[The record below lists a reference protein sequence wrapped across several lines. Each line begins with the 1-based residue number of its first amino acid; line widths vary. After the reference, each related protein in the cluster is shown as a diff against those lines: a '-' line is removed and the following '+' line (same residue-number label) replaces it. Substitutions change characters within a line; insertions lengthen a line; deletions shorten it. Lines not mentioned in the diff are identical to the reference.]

1 MKSTKFFAIA
11 LMSITLIGL
20 ELVWTRIFSGEFFY
34 TFAFLIL
41 SLAILGLGLGALAL
55 HLFPRLDSQKSLGIV
70 LSLSG
75 LMALISPPAVLHLG
89 LQFSSLMS
97 SWVMVGKFILTIVL
111 LSASFFFGGIG
122 LAILFKNNYEEMPKL
137 YMADLLGAGLGG
149 AIAIILM
156 NSFGTPTTVFVM
168 AAPILL
174 AALMVSPG
182 WLKAFPA
189 VFAAL
194 LIGLN
199 FNPAELL
206 TVDRE
211 ERAPVIYTHW
221 DAMSK
226 IKIYEFSDNYRG
238 INIDNAAN
246 SPVERF
252 DGSWDRPDSM
262 RLEFAIDVSYL
273 INRSDSCTFVSL
285 GAGGGQDVLQAL
297 QAGATEIHAV
307 EVNKHINQL
316 MTEGDLA
323 EFSGNIY
330 NDPRVKVVTEDGR
343 AYVRRFENKF
353 DIIYSLSSNSF
364 AALASGA
371 FALAEN
377 YLFTTEAFEDYWRSL
392 TDHGFLMMEHQF
404 YIPRLV
410 TEARDAL
417 QNLGVHNPDQHI
429 AVYNLPKMRR
439 KFILLSKQPLNDELR
454 SNAFGIT
461 DPAAPNH
468 HPLIYPAPDSLQD
481 NLINLIMTKGWEV
494 AADSAA
500 IDLSPATDNRPFTA
514 QLGLWKNFHWDKLD
528 KILPYEFFGFPL
540 SKLIIIIILFVV
552 VFFIIPLNLLPY
564 LFGGDQLRAVPWLY
578 FFTIGMAFMMV
589 EVILMQ
595 KYALLIGPSVY
606 SVATILLTLLISS
619 GIGSRFA
626 DRVDTRIA
634 FLGIIGWLLLDIFVF
649 RQLIYPLGEFTLGWR
664 IISSIALVAP
674 LGFFMGMPFTKGTL
688 KVGKLI
694 DWGFAVNGAASVLGS
709 VLIVL
714 IAFSF
719 GFAWALLLAA
729 ALYFVAFLLISVE
742 KAW

>member
-1 MKSTKFFAIA
+1 MKTTKFAVIT
-11 LMSITLIGL
+11 LMSITLIAL
-20 ELVWTRIFSGEFFY
+20 ELVWTRIFSAEFFY

-41 SLAILGLGLGALAL
+41 SLAILGLGLGALTL
-55 HLFPRLDSQKSLGIV
+55 HLLPRLNSKKMLGIL

-75 LMALISPPAVLHLG
+75 LMALIGPPAVLHLG
-89 LQFSSLMS
+89 LEFSSLMS
-97 SWVMVGKFILTIVL
+97 SWMMVGKFILTIIL
-111 LSASFFFGGIG
+111 LSSSFFFSGIA
-122 LAILFKNNYEEMPKL
+122 LAMLFKNNYQEMPRL
-137 YMADLLGAGLGG
+137 YMADLLGAGIGG

-156 NSFGTPTTVFVM
+156 NNIGTPGTVFVI

-174 AALMVSPG
+174 AALVVSPG
-182 WLKAFPA
+182 WLRSIPVVLTAI
-189 VFAAL
+189 
-194 LIGLN
+194 LIGLSLN
-199 FNPAELL
+199 SSKLL
-206 TVDRE
+206 TVDRK
-211 ERAPVIYTHW
+211 ERAPVIYMHW

-226 IKIYEFSDNYRG
+226 IKIYEFSENYRG

-252 DGSWDRPDSM
+252 DGNWDRPDSM
-262 RLEFAIDVSYL
+262 RFEFAIDVSYL
-273 INRSDSCTFVSL
+273 MNQSDSCTFLSL

-307 EVNKHINQL
+307 EVNKHINEL
-316 MTEGDLA
+316 MTESNLA
-323 EFSGNIY
+323 DFSGNIY
-330 NDPRVKVVTEDGR
+330 QDPRVKVVTEDGR

-353 DIIYSLSSNSF
+353 DVIYSLSSNSF

-377 YLFTTEAFEDYWRSL
+377 YLFTTEAFEDYWKSL

-410 TEARDAL
+410 TEAKDAL
-417 QNLGVHNPDQHI
+417 QNVGVDEPDKHI
-429 AVYNLPKMRR
+429 AVYDLPKMRR
-439 KFILLSKQPLNDELR
+439 KILLLSKQRLTDELR
-454 SNAFGIT
+454 RNAFGIT

-481 NLINLIMTKGWEV
+481 NLINQIITKGWRI

-514 QLGLWKNFHWDKLD
+514 QLGLWKNFHWDELD

-540 SKLIIIIILFVV
+540 SKLIIVIILLVV
-552 VFFIIPLNLLPY
+552 VVIIIPLNLLPY
-564 LFGGDQLRAVPWLY
+564 LFRGDKLRAVPWLY

-595 KYALLIGPSVY
+595 KYALLIGPSVF

-626 DRVDTRIA
+626 DQMDTRIA
-634 FLGIIGWLLLDIFVF
+634 FMGIVGWLLLDIFAF
-649 RQLIYPLGEFTLGWR
+649 RQLIYPLGEFTMGWR
-664 IISSIALVAP
+664 IFFTVLLIAP
-674 LGFFMGMPFTKGTL
+674 LGFFMGMPFPKGTL
-688 KVGKLI
+688 KVGELI

-719 GFAWALLLAA
+719 GFTWALLLATL
-729 ALYFVAFLLISVE
+729 LYFVAFVLISLE